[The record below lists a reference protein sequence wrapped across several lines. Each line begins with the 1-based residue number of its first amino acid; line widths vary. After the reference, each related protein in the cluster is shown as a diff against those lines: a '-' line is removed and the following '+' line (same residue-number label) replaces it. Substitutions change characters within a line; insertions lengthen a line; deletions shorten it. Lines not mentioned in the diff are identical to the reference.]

1 MRTDDRTDFDDPEG
15 GTRALGLALLWIL
28 VLVVVAV
35 CALSLN
41 LLTTIERAY
50 RMGVLRRRT
59 AC

>member
-1 MRTDDRTDFDDPEG
+1 MSVDPRADFDDPEG

-28 VLVVVAV
+28 VLIVVAV

-50 RMGVLRRRT
+50 RMGVLRP
-59 AC
+59 

>member
-1 MRTDDRTDFDDPEG
+1 MMSVDPRTDFDDPEG

-28 VLVVVAV
+28 VLVVVTV

-50 RMGVLRRRT
+50 RMGVLRP
-59 AC
+59 

>member
-1 MRTDDRTDFDDPEG
+1 MAVDPRTDADDPEG

-35 CALSLN
+35 CALTLN

-50 RMGVLRRRT
+50 RMGVLR
-59 AC
+59 